1 MMDIVKTSV
10 AGWEKRVEKAYKRLL
25 SIPED
30 VDKDVKDII
39 KKVRDL
45 GDNAL
50 FEYTRLFDNYDP
62 EEEGT
67 YIDADAIASSVSAV
81 PKELMDA
88 LESASARIRAF
99 HAREMENSW
108 FMTDDTGAFLGQ
120 KVQPI
125 PSVGI
130 YVPGGRNAFPSTL
143 LMNVIPARIAGVKD
157 IVVVSPTPGGII
169 NPALLAAAYITGVD
183 RIYRVGGAQAVAALV
198 YGTETIPRVDKIVG
212 PGNIY
217 VSHAKRLLNGIV
229 GIDSIA
235 GPSEIL
241 VVADKG
247 ADPRL
252 VAIDLLS
259 QAEHDPMACAFL
271 LTPEESLA
279 AEVTSII
286 KDEVTSLP
294 RRDIINRS
302 LKDHGLCIVT
312 KDIDEAIEISNK
324 IAPEHLELMLGDA
337 YEYLGKVENAG
348 AVFLGYNTPEAS
360 GDYIAGPNHT
370 LPTGSTA
377 RFSSPLGV
385 YDFVKRTSVVS
396 LSGESLS
403 RLGPVASIIAKAESL
418 DAHARSLEYRLK
430 R

>member
-10 AGWEKRVEKAYKRLL
+10 AGWDRKVEKAYKRLL

-62 EEEGT
+62 EEDGT
-67 YIDADAIASSVSAV
+67 YIDAGAISSSVSAV
-81 PKELMDA
+81 PKELLDA

-99 HAREMENSW
+99 HAREMETSW

-125 PSVGI
+125 PSIGI

-183 RIYRVGGAQAVAALV
+183 KIYRFGGAQAVAALV
-198 YGTETIPRVDKIVG
+198 YGTETIPMVDKIVG

-286 KDEVTSLP
+286 KDEVMSLP
-294 RRDIINRS
+294 RRDIINKS
-302 LKDHGLCIVT
+302 LEDHGLCIVT

-396 LSGESLS
+396 LSRESFS